1 MSLLEDIDKEDA
13 GVSLLDELE
22 NSPEDSREYI
32 ESEKWMPDEAGD
44 KIEGVV
50 IDTFKF
56 GTDYAEDVP
65 GLVIRVDG
73 DETPWSVAGLHKVLR
88 DIIEEQDP
96 QKGDRVAYIF
106 TGSRQGKS
114 GNPYKHYRGAIRR
127 GGASVKPVPA
137 QRAASNG
144 SAKGG
149 STQHEPVAKAAPAK
163 RKPGQA
169 TKPVDSSDAP
179 DF

>member
-1 MSLLEDIDKEDA
+1 MSLVEDMEKEEA

-22 NSPEDSREYI
+22 SAPEDSREYI

-50 IDTFKF
+50 MDTFKF

-65 GLVIRVDG
+65 GLVIQVDG
-73 DETPWSVAGLHKVLR
+73 DDTPWSVAGLHKVLR
-88 DIIEEQDP
+88 DIIEEQGP
-96 QKGDRVAYIF
+96 QKGDRVAYIY

-127 GGASVKPVPA
+127 GGGSVKPVPA
-137 QRAASNG
+137 QRAETKGPSR
-144 SAKGG
+144 GG
-149 STQHEPVAKAAPAK
+149 STQHEPVAKAASAK

-169 TKPVDSSDAP
+169 SAKSAASDEP